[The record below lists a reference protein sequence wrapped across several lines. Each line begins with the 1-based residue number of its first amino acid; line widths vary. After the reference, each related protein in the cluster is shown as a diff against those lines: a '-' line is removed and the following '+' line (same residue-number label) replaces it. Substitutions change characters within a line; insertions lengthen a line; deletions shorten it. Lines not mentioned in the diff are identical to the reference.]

1 MIGKQQFV
9 YCVLFALL
17 GSENNAQEY
26 VSRKISY
33 EPANNHQ
40 PVMVGVGNE
49 AQRTLVSRLTGDIG
63 QTLSLESVQEGAF
76 FDDTSDEAYH
86 RLNERALMLRSADV
100 IFVAPHSGCS
110 IAKLCY
116 ERLANQGV
124 RVIELRPVSTLH
136 RRRGAE
142 SLTRQVYLGLI
153 HLASTDRRAID
164 ENFCNEIKNIKAPV
178 PTNAESSI
186 VPLTVTPVADFP

>member
-63 QTLSLESVQEGAF
+63 RTLSLESVQEGAF
-76 FDDTSDEAYH
+76 
-86 RLNERALMLRSADV
+86 LM
-100 IFVAPHSGCS
+100 
-110 IAKLCY
+110 
-116 ERLANQGV
+116 
-124 RVIELRPVSTLH
+124 
-136 RRRGAE
+136 
-142 SLTRQVYLGLI
+142 
-153 HLASTDRRAID
+153 
-164 ENFCNEIKNIKAPV
+164 
-178 PTNAESSI
+178 
-186 VPLTVTPVADFP
+186 TPVTRLTTVLTNEHSCCDQRM